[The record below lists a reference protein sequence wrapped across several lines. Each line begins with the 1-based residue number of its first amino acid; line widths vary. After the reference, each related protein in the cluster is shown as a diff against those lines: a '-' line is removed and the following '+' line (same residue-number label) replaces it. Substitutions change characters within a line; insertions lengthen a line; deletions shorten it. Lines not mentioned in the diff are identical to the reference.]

1 MHASNLSHVLM
12 DGGVLSVPFDT
23 LDEFHERYIDA
34 ILAREKVYIVEQK
47 TETYNFF
54 VDLDY
59 KDQTPLG
66 LEAIQRICK
75 NICETVGQFG
85 DHACLIS
92 AAKPKPCS
100 GDLIKSGIHM
110 NWNGLV
116 VDRVSGNA
124 LRDHILIGLTRFDG
138 NMDWN
143 EIIDA
148 SVYGNVS
155 RKSKG
160 SGFRMPWSHKRAKH
174 EPCGGQGC
182 AQCDNGKIDQVAYL
196 PLYIYTK
203 GPLRLMVR
211 ADPKPSLETLKMAV
225 VRTHAK
231 VTVPI
236 EPPSVS
242 LIKGEGSLTAEET
255 RDEVHDDH
263 VRTLI
268 DSFIRKNMVGQGTS
282 SVIKVFRYNDTYIVS
297 STSHYC
303 ENLRRDHASNH
314 VWFMIIGRTIV
325 QKCFC
330 RCETIRGRRD
340 GFCKDFSGQ
349 RHNLPDTIVSIL
361 YPDECKRPTIKS
373 KVPTTNKPKPPV
385 TNIAKFINT
394 YMRIP
399 GQDPVSVVTCTHD
412 QKRKQVMILTTSTF
426 CESVR
431 GSHTDSIYMSYVVNV
446 PKYEIKQ
453 VCPICKGKGVQVHLL
468 KKEFRN

>member
-1 MHASNLSHVLM
+1 M

-23 LDEFHERYIDA
+23 LDEFHERYIEA

-59 KDQTPLG
+59 KDRTPLG

-75 NICETVGQFG
+75 NICETVGRFG
-85 DHACLIS
+85 DQPCLIS
-92 AAKPKPCS
+92 AAKPKPC
-100 GDLIKSGIHM
+100 GVDDLIKSGIHM

-116 VDRVSGNA
+116 VDCVSGNA

-138 NMDWN
+138 TMDWN

-148 SVYGNVS
+148 SVYGNIS

-182 AQCDNGKIDQVAYL
+182 ADCENGKIDQVAYL

-225 VRTHAK
+225 VRTNTK
-231 VTVPI
+231 TTVPI
-236 EPPSVS
+236 EPPSIS
-242 LIKGEGSLTAEET
+242 LIKNEGSFTTEET
-255 RDEVHDDH
+255 RDEIHDDQ
-263 VRTLI
+263 VQRQI
-268 DSFIRKNMVGQGTS
+268 ESFIVKNMVGQSES
-282 SVIKVFRYNDTYIVS
+282 SVLKVFRYKDTYIVS

-303 ENLRRDHASNH
+303 ENLRREHASNH

-349 RHNLPDTIVSIL
+349 RHTLPDTIVDVL
-361 YPDECKRPTIKS
+361 YPDPSKRPTTQPSKS
-373 KVPTTNKPKPPV
+373 KIPTIYPPV
-385 TNIAKFINT
+385 PDLAHFINT

-399 GQDPVSVVTCTHD
+399 GQEPVSVVNRTRD
-412 QKRKQVMILTTSTF
+412 PKRKRDIILTTSTF
-426 CESVR
+426 CESIR
-431 GSHTDSIYMSYVVNV
+431 KPHNDSTYMSYMVNV
-446 PKYEIKQ
+446 SNHEIKQ
-453 VCPICKGKGVQVHLL
+453 FCPICKGKNVRLHRL
-468 KKEFRN
+468 KKEFRS